1 MLKRRTR
8 TETWQAGKPLNVG
21 TITLVPIAR
30 MVLHAANGGGFVWLS
45 ASKEPQAIVVRD
57 GDGTR
62 TISTTP
68 SPVTLEMIREKI
80 SDFDVMLATP
90 GVDPEAG

>member
-1 MLKRRTR
+1 VLERRAR

-21 TITLVPIAR
+21 TMTLVPIAR
-30 MVLHAANGGGFVWLS
+30 VVLHATNGGGFVWLS

-62 TISTTP
+62 TISTTA
-68 SPVTLEMIREKI
+68 SPVTLEMLRDDIA
-80 SDFDVMLATP
+80 DLDAVLAPP
-90 GVDPEAG
+90 GVDPAAA